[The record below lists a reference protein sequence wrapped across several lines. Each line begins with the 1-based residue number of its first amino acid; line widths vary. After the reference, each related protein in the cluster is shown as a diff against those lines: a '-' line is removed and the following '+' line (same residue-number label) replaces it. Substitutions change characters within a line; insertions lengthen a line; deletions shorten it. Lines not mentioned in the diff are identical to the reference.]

1 MDDVMRESM
10 ETVLIVLAA
19 LVVVFNV
26 VATVVALRSE
36 TATRTQRVLQSCLV
50 WLFPL
55 LGAFVVIL
63 FHRLDRRNQG
73 PAGETM
79 RLDGSEID
87 VGLAARHDGHH

>member
-1 MDDVMRESM
+1 MREGM
-10 ETVLIVLAA
+10 GIVLISVAVLVIA
-19 LVVVFNV
+19 VNV

-36 TATRTQRVLQSCLV
+36 TATRTQRILQSSLI

-63 FHRLDRRNQG
+63 FHRLDRRSQG
-73 PAGETM
+73 PAGETT